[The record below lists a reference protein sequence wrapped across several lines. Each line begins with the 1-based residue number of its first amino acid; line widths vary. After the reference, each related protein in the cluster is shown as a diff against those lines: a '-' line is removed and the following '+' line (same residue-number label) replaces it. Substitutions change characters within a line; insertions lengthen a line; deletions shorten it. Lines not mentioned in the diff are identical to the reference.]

1 MSPYQLVKSDCD
13 GRCLITILIRL
24 FQELADNILT
34 IRGVLDEI
42 KNKRQIKRLVVLPFD
57 VEVREPTPESVR
69 VIVDFARKTGDFAS
83 LSAVDIKVVALT
95 YELEKEHVG
104 TDHLRKEP
112 VMAKTIFRQ
121 FGAKAPAISSEGFFP
136 KTVNADGQV
145 EATEDEKAAQ
155 EEQEKIADAEFER
168 ELAEKFGKLNTETVE
183 EEEDNPEEVEEEEEE
198 EQFEG
203 EEAVKPEDVL
213 KKVEAGDEDYESEE
227 ALDENEQNS
236 EEEEDSDD
244 GGGWITPS
252 NVKVVKREMSKDIKE
267 EKPVA
272 VACMTTDFSVQ
283 NVCKQMGL
291 NLSAID
297 GRVIREART
306 FILRCYTCFRTTTL
320 VHKIFCPKC
329 GHKTMKRC
337 AVSIDENGQQTI
349 HINMRKP
356 ITAKGK
362 NKSQPLFKGGKHS
375 ANPIIF
381 EDQQI
386 PKQMPSRQA
395 RTKTSA
401 LDEDYIAGY
410 SPFVRRDVDSR
421 SALLRTKGSIR
432 DMMRNHEYQTTRRS
446 KK

>member
-1 MSPYQLVKSDCD
+1 MVREGQQ
-13 GRCLITILIRL
+13 ILIHSHN
-24 FQELADNILT
+24 FKELAENILT

-69 VIVDFARKTGDFAS
+69 VVVDFARKTGDFAS
-83 LSAVDIKVVALT
+83 LSAVDLKVVALT

-112 VMAKTIFRQ
+112 VMAKTIIRQ
-121 FGAKAPAISSEGFFP
+121 FGAKLPEISSEGFFP
-136 KTVNADGQV
+136 KTLNAAEDGAAV
-145 EATEDEKAAQ
+145 ESKETNETAEDQETIDDAA
-155 EEQEKIADAEFER
+155 FER
-168 ELAEKFGKLNTETVE
+168 ELAEKFGKLNTETE
-183 EEEDNPEEVEEEEEE
+183 EGDENEDQDGHEEEEE
-198 EQFEG
+198 EQFED
-203 EEAVKPEDVL
+203 EVKPEDLL
-213 KKVEAGDEDYESEE
+213 KKVEVGDESEE
-227 ALDENEQNS
+227 AADEQNS
-236 EEEEDSDD
+236 QEENEEEEEDSDD

-252 NVKVVKREMSKDIKE
+252 NVKVVKREMSKDVKE

-337 AVSIDENGQQTI
+337 AVSIDEHGQQTI

-362 NKSQPLFKGGKHS
+362 NKSLPHFKGGKHS

-386 PKQMPSRQA
+386 PKQMPSRVA

-432 DMMRNHEYQTTRRS
+432 DMMRNHEYQTTRRA
-446 KK
+446 KKVNVNNPV

>member
-1 MSPYQLVKSDCD
+1 M
-13 GRCLITILIRL
+13 
-24 FQELADNILT
+24 
-34 IRGVLDEI
+34 
-42 KNKRQIKRLVVLPFD
+42 
-57 VEVREPTPESVR
+57 REPTAESIRWVCE
-69 VIVDFARKTGDFAS
+69 FAKKTGDFAS
-83 LSAVDIKVVALT
+83 LSAVDLKVVALT

-104 TDHLRKEP
+104 TDHLRPEP
-112 VMAKTIFRQ
+112 VMAQTIVHKFNS
-121 FGAKAPAISSEGFFP
+121 KPAEISSDGFFP
-136 KTVNADGQV
+136 KTLNED
-145 EATEDEKAAQ
+145 ATPVAATSDEKLQTDEEADEEQKKKAQ
-155 EEQEKIADAEFER
+155 EEEFLR
-168 ELAEKFGKLNTETVE
+168 ELAEKFSTLDTAE
-183 EEEDNPEEVEEEEEE
+183 ENNEEDVDDGDHNEEVITEE
-198 EQFEG
+198 
-203 EEAVKPEDVL
+203 DLL
-213 KKVEAGDEDYESEE
+213 KKVDANDELEE
-227 ALDENEQNS
+227 VDEENNS
-236 EEEEDSDD
+236 SDDNDKDSADD

-252 NVKVVKREMSKDIKE
+252 NVKVVKREMSKDIRE
-267 EKPVA
+267 EKPVS

-283 NVCKQMGL
+283 NVCKQIGL

-329 GHKTMKRC
+329 GHKTLKRC
-337 AVSIDENGQQTI
+337 AVSIDEHGQQTI

-362 NKSQPLFKGGKHS
+362 NKSLPLFKGGKHS
-375 ANPIIF
+375 TNPIIF

-386 PKQMPSRQA
+386 PKQMPSRVA

-421 SALLRTKGSIR
+421 SALLRTKGSIK
-432 DMMRNHEYQTTRRS
+432 DMMRNHEYQTTRRA